1 MTLGCMNDSV
11 APLLRMAFWVARWLD
26 ICITIGTFI
35 AWFRVI
41 YTDVDL
47 QARVR
52 ATALKPQ
59 QNPVLRRH

>member
-1 MTLGCMNDSV
+1 MD
-11 APLLRMAFWVARWLD
+11 
-26 ICITIGTFI
+26 TFI
-35 AWFRVI
+35 ARFWAI

-52 ATALKPQ
+52 ATALKPW